1 MSAVVADNQINPP
14 KYDMPNNCAQVI
26 QEKKNLS
33 SVTVSSDETQ
43 TEGLHAVFSH
53 THFDCCPVHGCGVI
67 VD

>member
-1 MSAVVADNQINPP
+1 
-14 KYDMPNNCAQVI
+14 MPNNCAQVI

-53 THFDCCPVHGCGVI
+53 THLTVAQSMAV
-67 VD
+67 V